1 MRKDYKEIKLTPKLN
16 DLYQLIKDRT
26 EKKLRTE
33 VKDIADA
40 LPEYYSVKLLKS
52 NYSNCPT
59 LYKDIDKINSCP
71 NIEKIII
78 KDNNNFK
85 LATRKEAIEYADRLS
100 MRALRCFK
108 KYYIV
113 NNKIR
118 NDGQG
123 KLDIEENISDPNNP
137 FVESF
142 IKNDGVL

>member
-1 MRKDYKEIKLTPKLN
+1 MCKDYKEIKLTPKLN
-16 DLYQLIKDRT
+16 ELYRLIEERT
-26 EKKLRTE
+26 EKNLRTE
-33 VKDIADA
+33 VIDIANA

-71 NIEKIII
+71 YVEKIII

-85 LATRKEAIEYADRLS
+85 LATRKEAVEYADRLS
-100 MRALRCFK
+100 MRALKFFK

-118 NDGQG
+118 SDGQG
-123 KLDIEENISDPNNP
+123 KLDIKDFNDSENSFI
-137 FVESF
+137 ESF